1 MSIRPILLMSS
12 LLVAG
17 ALILGSLASAQP
29 SPDPKGLAP
38 TQIVNAAPATDWVSI
53 APTDLLV
60 MDLAPDAH
68 NRPRRVII
76 QLMPPPF
83 SQGWVGNVR
92 KFAEQH
98 WWDGVSVYRVQDNYV
113 AQWGDPEDSNSEKA
127 KPPPAG
133 LSVVSEAEY
142 VSRAEAGVLVRTT
155 GWSEILQS
163 ACRGEGQADVACR
176 KLRHDDPYAATTAF
190 FAGWPIASD
199 QDAFWPIHCY
209 GMIGVARDLSP
220 DTGSGSSLYVV
231 IGQAPRQLDRN
242 IALIGRVIDGMEHLS
257 SLQRGPAPLGVYAD
271 PKERTPIRRVR
282 LARELPTAEQPRFQ
296 YLSTASSSFAQY
308 AKARALRHDAFFMQP
323 AGGVDICNVP
333 IPFRQSLKAH

>member
-1 MSIRPILLMSS
+1 MSMRPIPTIFS
-12 LLVAG
+12 LSVAG
-17 ALILGSLASAQP
+17 ALTLGSLAWAQP
-29 SPDPKGLAP
+29 SPDPKGLTPA
-38 TQIVNAAPATDWVSI
+38 QIVNAAPATDWVSI
-53 APTDLLV
+53 APADLLV
-60 MDLAPDAH
+60 MDLAPDAQ

-98 WWDGVSVYRVQDNYV
+98 WWDGASVYRVQDNYV
-113 AQWGDPEDSNSEKA
+113 AQWGDPEDGNPEKA

-133 LSVVSEAEY
+133 LSVVSEAQY
-142 VSRAEAGVLVRTT
+142 VSRAGEDILTRTT
-155 GWSEILQS
+155 RWSEILQS
-163 ACRGEGQADVACR
+163 PCRGEGQGNPACG
-176 KLRHDDPYAATTAF
+176 KLRHDDPYSASTAF

-220 DTGSGSSLYVV
+220 NTGSGSSLYVV
-231 IGQAPRQLDRN
+231 IGHAPRQLDRN
-242 IALIGRVIDGMEHLS
+242 IALIGRVIDGVEHLS
-257 SLQRGPAPLGVYAD
+257 SLPRGPAPLGVYSE
-271 PKERTPIRRVR
+271 PTERTPIRSVR
-282 LARELPTAEQPRFQ
+282 LVSELTTAEQPRFQ

-308 AKARALRHDAFFMQP
+308 AKARAQRHDAFFLQP

-333 IPFRQSLKAH
+333 TPIRQTPKAR